1 MKKIL
6 ICGLPGTGKTTLAGE
21 LRKQLQL
28 IGKTAAWFNADDI
41 RNTYSDWNFSPEG
54 RIRQAKR
61 MRDLSNGMMT
71 DYVICDFVAPTE
83 EIRNIFGADY
93 TIFMDTEESSAYKDT
108 DNIFER
114 PNADY
119 TLTVK
124 EAVKMTPYI
133 IKHLMKHILLP

>member
-21 LRKQLQL
+21 LKKQLQL
-28 IGKTAAWFNADDI
+28 IGKTAAWFNADEI
-41 RNTYSDWNFSPEG
+41 RNTYADWDFSPEG

-83 EIRNIFGADY
+83 QIRSIFGADI
-93 TIFMDTEESSAYKDT
+93 TIWMNTEDESEYEDTNK
-108 DNIFER
+108 IFEC
-114 PNADY
+114 PSYASIVV
-119 TLTVK
+119 TK
-124 EAVKMTPYI
+124 KSAVEI
-133 IKHLMKHILLP
+133 SSSIVEDILKL